1 MSRRPGLELR
11 KILIL
16 HAAWLKANGYPE
28 QQATSCKQQATS
40 YKQRAASLTAAR
52 DRVIL
57 SYKLKE
63 KEYV

>member
-28 QQATSCKQQATS
+28 QQAQSCKLQAQS
-40 YKQRAASLTAAR
+40 SKQRAASLTAAR
-52 DRVIL
+52 NCVIG
-57 SYKLKE
+57 
-63 KEYV
+63 

>member
-28 QQATSCKQQATS
+28 QQAQSCKLQA
-40 YKQRAASLTAAR
+40 Q
-52 DRVIL
+52 
-57 SYKLKE
+57 SYKLKATS
-63 KEYV
+63 KEPQA

>member
-28 QQATSCKQQATS
+28 QQAQSCKLQAPS
-40 YKQRAASLTAAR
+40 QAASLTR
-52 DRVIL
+52 KNYNVIE
-57 SYKLKE
+57 SYKLKD
-63 KEYV
+63 KKL

>member
-28 QQATSCKQQATS
+28 QQAQSSKLQAPSSKLKATS
-40 YKQRAASLTAAR
+40 
-52 DRVIL
+52 
-57 SYKLKE
+57 KE
-63 KEYV
+63 PQA